1 MSDLQL
7 FLDARNT
14 VPARLE
20 PACVKEEN
28 IDLSVK
34 LEAPPPHVPPPDIRM
49 RTLRHGDREILELL
63 SSDSEGDDAEPSSDL
78 EVSQALLRTPSRSSS
93 IPPYTSDID
102 ISSDGEDEFVL
113 EESATVW
120 QNPDITSKAFVGG
133 PFRITQKVKVQC
145 LEVVTKPASIW
156 PIGHQTTAF
165 ILNLD
170 PEYDPIDQKT
180 GLPLHTVD
188 YLIKNSDN
196 ESWKSYGTGRA
207 DNNPMVFFDP
217 GQPPIA
223 CRRARMSCNG
233 CCACENIDPKFL
245 PVERYDLDPASRNAV
260 SAAEQDTRRREG
272 TTAESR
278 TAGFFD
284 LVIKKK
290 CAAKD
295 AAGNKC
301 RGKPKLMPKLEGAT
315 RGHDYWVAC
324 DGWRRDFQKDHR
336 TFSIPDYTDQVLLVK
351 LFANEAISVD
361 SSSDTPPCSRIVHSK
376 TGLKLQYCPHSHI
389 INGRSVPKSQIKRF
403 SCNASRTIYVPL
415 DSTIRQ
421 ALIIHKDNT
430 PHNHPM
436 PPLTKVTLKVK
447 EKYRELVEATGSV
460 GATVNKVDYSHST
473 KLLLNGITPAL
484 FSPALQDKRVKRE
497 IVHRVKTNK
506 YPAGLGVPGAF
517 QLYLDDLKKPL
528 DKRYI
533 HCCHTTPDG
542 GVLIITGVPYLIK
555 LLDDPGVLA
564 FEDDTTFKRV
574 AGEMNEWELA
584 LFFKAVLRA
593 TTVIRAYI
601 NRASADF
608 FEILFDEVQKIKKE
622 ITGKVLGLKRF
633 VRGGN
638 LLVMNAD
645 MEAAQVLGAARSV
658 MKTNDPE
665 YSDIPSDTPAS
676 VAATYFV
683 KVCYRHSK
691 EAIHDFKGMVT
702 PADYARLMDFMY
714 IDSKDKL
721 EEFSKFVKDLGV
733 KKIQDWWAHKEM
745 SDWILPCLVKSQS
758 NIFPQDWDSTPA
770 TTNTGETQHHWTNSI
785 IGIKLPLVEAIE
797 SARELDERTALEI
810 QSSMNSGIL
819 SNPQNEAIHRAS
831 RSLQRQTKASQKV
844 QESNALTHL
853 QKDLTFEIA
862 ELQESRRQLAAKE
875 KARFHWAN

>member
-1 MSDLQL
+1 
-7 FLDARNT
+7 
-14 VPARLE
+14 
-20 PACVKEEN
+20 
-28 IDLSVK
+28 
-34 LEAPPPHVPPPDIRM
+34 M

-78 EVSQALLRTPSRSSS
+78 EVSQALFRTSSRSSS
-93 IPPYTSDID
+93 IPPYSSDID
-102 ISSDGEDEFVL
+102 ISSDAEDEFVL
-113 EESATVW
+113 GESATIW
-120 QNPDITSKAFVGG
+120 QNPDITSKVFTGG

-145 LEVVTKPASIW
+145 LEVVTKPASLW
-156 PIGHQTTAF
+156 PIGHRTTAF

-170 PEYDPIDQKT
+170 SDYDPIDPET
-180 GLPLHTVD
+180 ALPLHTVD

-196 ESWKSYGTGRA
+196 ESWKSYGTGKA

-217 GQPPIA
+217 GKPPIE
-223 CRRARMSCNG
+223 CRRARMNCRG
-233 CCACENIDPKFL
+233 CCACTNIDPKFL

-260 SAAEQDTRRREG
+260 STAEQDTRRREG

-278 TAGFFD
+278 TAGSVFFP
-284 LVIKKK
+284 LRI
-290 CAAKD
+290 CT
-295 AAGNKC
+295 
-301 RGKPKLMPKLEGAT
+301 PIQTTTTQGAT
-315 RGHDYWVAC
+315 HGHDFWVAC

-336 TFSIPDYTDQVLLVK
+336 TFSIPDYADQVLLVK

-361 SSSDTPPCSRIVHSK
+361 SSNDTPPCSRIVHSK

-389 INGRSVPKSQIKRF
+389 INGRSVPKSKIKRF
-403 SCNASRTIYVPL
+403 SCDASRTIYVPL
-415 DSTIRQ
+415 DTTIRR
-421 ALIIHKDNT
+421 ALIIHKANT

-436 PPLTKVTLKVK
+436 PPLTKVTLKVQ

-460 GATVNKVDYSHST
+460 GATVNKVDHSHST
-473 KLLLNGITPAL
+473 KLLLNGKTPAL

-601 NRASADF
+601 NRASTDF

-645 MEAAQVLGAARSV
+645 MEAAQVLGAARSF

-665 YSDIPSDTPAS
+665 YSGIPSDTPAS
-676 VAATYFV
+676 VVATYFV

-733 KKIQDWWAHKEM
+733 KKIQGQFLEM

-758 NIFPQDWDSTPA
+758 NILPQDWDSTPA

-785 IGIKLPLVEAIE
+785 TGIKLPLVEAIE

-875 KARFHWAN
+875 KAVREHLKSVK